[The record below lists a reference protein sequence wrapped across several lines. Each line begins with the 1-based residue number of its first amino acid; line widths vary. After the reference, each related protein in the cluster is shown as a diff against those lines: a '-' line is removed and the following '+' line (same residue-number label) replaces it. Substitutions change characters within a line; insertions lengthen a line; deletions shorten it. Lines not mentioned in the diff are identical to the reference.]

1 MLHHYTLM
9 TELVLPMLGLLFCA
23 AASGPM
29 PPAFSVSAALRMSRG
44 GRLRGGLRPLLVC
57 PQLRGYV
64 ELQAIG
70 LDALYY
76 FFVDMKAA
84 HALMLPQRG
93 SKQQL
98 LDNLAAFERMLAST
112 PAPRPKAPP

>member
-1 MLHHYTLM
+1 
-9 TELVLPMLGLLFCA
+9 MLGLLFCA

-44 GRLRGGLRPLLVC
+44 GRLRDGLHPLLVC

-76 FFVDMKAA
+76 FVDMKAA

-98 LDNLAAFERMLAST
+98 LDNLAAFERMFASA

>member
-9 TELVLPMLGLLFCA
+9 TELVLPMLGLLLCA

-44 GRLRGGLRPLLVC
+44 GRLRDGLRPLLVC

-76 FFVDMKAA
+76 FVDMKAA
-84 HALMLPQRG
+84 HAE
-93 SKQQL
+93 
-98 LDNLAAFERMLAST
+98 AAAV
-112 PAPRPKAPP
+112 